1 MQHINIWVYGSSKR
15 LVARQR
21 RRGVWYR
28 GHFNIL
34 AGCSR
39 NYKSA
44 SPFDGFYVQIHHRGT
59 ERTEISRKNFVFF
72 VSLWLI
78 ELLNDKIM

>member
-1 MQHINIWVYGSSKR
+1 MHNSRSKNLCSATPFRSSDPRPRVY
-15 LVARQR
+15 
-21 RRGVWYR
+21 
-28 GHFNIL
+28 FNIL
-34 AGCSR
+34 AECSR

-44 SPFDGFYVQIHHRGT
+44 LPFDGFYVRIHHRGT

-78 ELLNDKIM
+78 LLLNGKAM